1 MASLMVIKG
10 RPRKDIQKGDGIAC
24 VLAEEAH
31 KRLYN
36 PQRMSVNGSLPIK
49 VYNNILSDRGV
60 LSSELH
66 SVCLWNHL

>member
-1 MASLMVIKG
+1 MKV
-10 RPRKDIQKGDGIAC
+10 IAC

-49 VYNNILSDRGV
+49 VYNNILSEKGV
-60 LSSELH
+60 LSSEVMESSLIPILT
-66 SVCLWNHL
+66 VERAGYEAIVL